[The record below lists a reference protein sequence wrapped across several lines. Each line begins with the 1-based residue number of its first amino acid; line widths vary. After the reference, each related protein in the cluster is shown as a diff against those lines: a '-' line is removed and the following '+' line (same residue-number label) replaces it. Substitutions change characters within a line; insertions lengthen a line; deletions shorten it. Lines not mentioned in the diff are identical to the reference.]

1 MTDEVNIL
9 IRIHLDGSPHRTN
22 LCHLRA
28 QGLWFLLFVVHHLG
42 RQHDHRDDEADPGAD
57 EDAAQGVESYALTV
71 VQDGTLS
78 SQ

>member
-9 IRIHLDGSPHRTN
+9 IRIHLDGSPHLTN

-57 EDAAQGVESYALTV
+57 EDAAQRVESDALAV